1 MVTEKPFTLKKKHGE
16 MKKLFTLIILT
27 STVLSITAQQ
37 AFDGNNQY
45 QNTATRL
52 INMDRNLTIGGYAQ
66 IDYNQPLNIPGSYN
80 GNLDVHRLVLL
91 FGYRFNERT
100 NFVTEIEFEHV
111 SEVYVEQ
118 AFLQYKITNPIQFRA
133 GLLLTPMGIINE
145 YHEPTTYN
153 GVERPVIDHVLTPTT
168 WRELGAGFTG
178 NVIEASLRYQAYIM
192 NGFKS
197 YDEGA
202 KLSGK
207 NGFRSGRQKGAE
219 SFITYPNFA
228 GKVEYYGIRG
238 LNIGLSGYFG
248 KTSSSLYDE
257 DVLQATK
264 DSSVVGISMVG
275 LDARYIIK
283 GLQLRGQFYYS
294 DIANTKQYN
303 EFTADEGIV
312 NDLGSAMYGYYVEA
326 GYDVFQSMD
335 KISSQLI
342 PFVRYSQYDKHAST
356 MPGLDA
362 NSSYKANI
370 ITSGI
375 GWKIT
380 PGSILK
386 ADVQFIK
393 TDDADEYLA
402 TFNAGVGIMF

>member
-1 MVTEKPFTLKKKHGE
+1 MY
-16 MKKLFTLIILT
+16 KLFTLFFIIAGT
-27 STVLSITAQQ
+27 LSLNAQQ

-66 IDYNQPLNIPGSYN
+66 IDYNQPLNIPGEFN

-118 AFLQYKITNPIQFRA
+118 AFLQYKITDPFQFRA

-153 GVERPVIDHVLTPTT
+153 GVERPVIDNLIAPTT

-178 NVIEASLRYQAYIM
+178 NVIDASLRYQAYIM

-202 KLSGK
+202 TLSGS
-207 NGFRSGRQKGAE
+207 NGFRKGRQKGLE
-219 SFITYPNFA
+219 SFITYPNVA

-238 LNIGLSGYFG
+238 LNIGLSGYAG
-248 KTSSSLYDE
+248 KTSSSLYDK
-257 DVLQATK
+257 DVPQATK
-264 DSSVVGISMVG
+264 DSSVVGLTMIG
-275 LDARYIIK
+275 LDARYNLK
-283 GLQLRGQFYYS
+283 GWQFRGQFYYS
-294 DIANTKQYN
+294 DVANTQEYN
-303 EFTADEGIV
+303 QFTS
-312 NDLGSAMYGYYVEA
+312 NDLGSSMYGYYIEA
-326 GYDVFQSMD
+326 GYNVFQGCEKVTSE
-335 KISSQLI
+335 LI
-342 PFVRYSQYDKHAST
+342 PFIRYSQYDKHAST
-356 MPGLDA
+356 MPGLA
-362 NSSYKANI
+362 KNTAYKASI

-386 ADVQFIK
+386 TDVQFIK
-393 TDDADEYLA
+393 TGDSDKYLA
-402 TFNAGVGIMF
+402 TLNAGVGIMF